1 MNKKAKFLT
10 RMLILVLSLV
20 VVLSAIEPAYAQRR
34 KKDEPKIKSVIP
46 KEKRPKLFLAW
57 IAGSALAVA
66 TIALGIKNSRRTHLD

>member
-10 RMLILVLSLV
+10 RMLALVLTLI
-20 VVLSAIEPAYAQRR
+20 LLTSAAEPAYAQRK
-34 KKDEPKIKSVIP
+34 KKDDTEIKSVIP

-57 IAGSALAVA
+57 IAGSALAAA

>member
-1 MNKKAKFLT
+1 
-10 RMLILVLSLV
+10 MLILALSLV
-20 VVLSAIEPAYAQRR
+20 ILLSACEPDQRR
-34 KKDEPKIKSVIP
+34 RKDEPKIKSVIP